1 LRIIPEVDAAVTRHE
16 GKGADQA
23 RDRHRHVQSYSGYF
37 RGHCANH
44 LVLDACRMSFHEKS
58 ALACL
63 TSICVVYV
71 PYFVVVFRYPMAALG
86 LIWLSAIGL
95 VVLLG
100 AFHFAIAI
108 ATRSV
113 RRTFDTPPVDE
124 LDQRIELRAAKWASV
139 TLASAVVTWILYA
152 MYSMPAI
159 GAGVFEQVT
168 ANGAEVSSSDFAVP
182 VFMAWQPFS
191 GCSPDSYFANVAY
204 YGGIVIGYRRVAS
217 A

>member
-1 LRIIPEVDAAVTRHE
+1 LRWLRH
-16 GKGADQA
+16 
-23 RDRHRHVQSYSGYF
+23 
-37 RGHCANH
+37 
-44 LVLDACRMSFHEKS
+44 LD
-58 ALACL
+58 
-63 TSICVVYV
+63 
-71 PYFVVVFRYPMAALG
+71 
-86 LIWLSAIGL
+86 
-95 VVLLG
+95 
-100 AFHFAIAI
+100 
-108 ATRSV
+108 
-113 RRTFDTPPVDE
+113 TFDTPPVDE